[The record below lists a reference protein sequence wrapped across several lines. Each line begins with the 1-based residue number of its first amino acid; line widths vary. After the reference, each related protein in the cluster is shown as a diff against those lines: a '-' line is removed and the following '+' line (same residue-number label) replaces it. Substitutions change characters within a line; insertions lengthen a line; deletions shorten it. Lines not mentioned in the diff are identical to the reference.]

1 MDTGWT
7 GKSKGSVF
15 GYRIF
20 VFFIRNFGLG
30 SAYFILYFVAAYYYF
45 FSINSTKSIYYYY
58 HNRLGY
64 SKIKS
69 LCCIYRSYYIFGQT
83 IIDKVAIS
91 CGLSDKFS
99 YNFDGIDN
107 IKKLVDQKKG
117 GILLSS
123 HVGNFEM
130 SQFIF
135 NELNE
140 NNTINFL
147 TRDTEHQGIKK
158 YLESVTSKSRI
169 KFILVSDNLSHIFE
183 IEAALSRNEIICMTG
198 DRYIKNSKYLT
209 QKLLNKKARFPAGPF
224 HLASKFKVPLL
235 FVYVMKKNNLHYHL
249 YARKPNLI
257 KNDAMELLE
266 LYVKNLEW
274 ILSKYP
280 LQWFNYFNFWNTF
293 KN

>member
-1 MDTGWT
+1 MSEYLAIHYSHRLNWHHW
-7 GKSKGSVF
+7 SQ
-15 GYRIF
+15 
-20 VFFIRNFGLG
+20 IRNINKQRLKKNILNGLANH
-30 SAYFILYFVAAYYYF
+30 SKSVYQFVQ
-45 FSINSTKSIYYYY
+45 
-58 HNRLGY
+58 
-64 SKIKS
+64 
-69 LCCIYRSYYIFGQT
+69 YRSYYIFGQT

-147 TRDTEHQGIKK
+147 TRDTENQGIKK

-198 DRYIKNSKYLT
+198 DRYIKNSKY
-209 QKLLNKKARFPAGPF
+209 KLWWWKYN
-224 HLASKFKVPLL
+224 
-235 FVYVMKKNNLHYHL
+235 
-249 YARKPNLI
+249 
-257 KNDAMELLE
+257 EL
-266 LYVKNLEW
+266 
-274 ILSKYP
+274 KY
-280 LQWFNYFNFWNTF
+280 
-293 KN
+293 K